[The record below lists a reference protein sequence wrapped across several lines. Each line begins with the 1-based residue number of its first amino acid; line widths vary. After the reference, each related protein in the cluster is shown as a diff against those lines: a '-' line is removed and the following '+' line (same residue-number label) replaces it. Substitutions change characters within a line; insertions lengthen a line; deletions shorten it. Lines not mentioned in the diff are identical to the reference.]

1 MRKVSDKLR
10 RILMAVLAIVFCVS
24 AVIFGKSL
32 LEYRK
37 GDEIYESAM
46 EFVEE
51 TDVTAA
57 PETEGEE
64 EKEEKKQQ
72 NAPVSTVKRTY
83 ANVDFAGLQ
92 AINEDV
98 IGWIQILG
106 TQVDYPL
113 LDADDNKYYLN
124 HTYDHR
130 RSSYGSIFIEPRNKP
145 DLSEDHLVIYGH
157 NMVNKSMFGSLLH
170 YKQQSYA
177 NNHNTITICMPGK
190 DLTYRVF
197 SAYTAH
203 VDSATYRMSFSSD
216 ASFQEM
222 ISHMKDNSMI
232 HSDVTPKMG
241 DQILTLSTCT
251 PAGAKNY
258 RFVVNA
264 VLVSGNRSAAAV
276 QENPAVL
283 EEKEIEE
290 SKPVA
295 EEPPEEYTVI
305 QEVADEPVAA
315 EEITIDVQ
323 TVDTGSE

>member
-1 MRKVSDKLR
+1 MSDKLR
-10 RILMAVLAIVFCVS
+10 RGLMAILAIIFCVS
-24 AVIFGKSL
+24 AVVFGKSI

-51 TDVTAA
+51 TSVPAA
-57 PETEGEE
+57 SETENAE
-64 EKEEKKQQ
+64 EKEEKKPQD
-72 NAPVSTVKRTY
+72 APVSTVKRTY

-92 AINEDV
+92 AVNADV
-98 IGWIQILG
+98 IGWIQIMG

-130 RSSYGSIFIEPRNKP
+130 RSSYGSIFIEPRNKS
-145 DLSEDHLVIYGH
+145 DLSEDHLVVYGH

-177 NNHNTITICMPGK
+177 NNHNTITICMPGR
-190 DLTYRVF
+190 DLTYKVF

-203 VDSATYRMSFSSD
+203 VDSATYRMSFYSD

-222 ISHMKDNSMI
+222 ISHMKENSVI
-232 HSDVTPKMG
+232 YSDITPKVG

-251 PAGAKNY
+251 PAGAKDY

-264 VLVSGNRSAAAV
+264 VLINGNDAVPSV
-276 QENPAVL
+276 QENAAVA
-283 EEKEIEE
+283 EEKEIEGSE
-290 SKPVA
+290 AAV
-295 EEPPEEYTVI
+295 
-305 QEVADEPVAA
+305 DEPAA
-315 EEITIDVQ
+315 EAVSMTDIETADQ
-323 TVDTGSE
+323 TVDAGME